1 MGQLKPILKKIL
13 RLIDEKKG
21 EKTLIYDA
29 EESPLSVDYII
40 LTSADNSRKLRSIA
54 NNLEKNLPVKPL
66 GIEGSNNTAWIV
78 MDYGDFIIH
87 IFEEA
92 TRLFYDLEGLFGE
105 PLWPKEK

>member
-1 MGQLKPILKKIL
+1 MKKIL
-13 RLIDEKKG
+13 KLIEEKKG

-29 EESPLSVDYII
+29 EESPLAVDYII
-40 LTSADNSRKLRSIA
+40 LTSADNARKLRAIA
-54 NNLEKNLPVKPL
+54 SNLEKNLKVKPL
-66 GIEGSNNTAWIV
+66 AVEGSNNSAWIV

-105 PLWPKEK
+105 PLWPKKD